1 MGDSREREQKQ
12 ASHVASCHRN
22 VCGHDMATYA
32 HFNLFKSQNDRRT
45 ILDSMHVKPAQ
56 RAPAERKAFNVRK
69 IQTIGAIALL
79 AVVEVNTG

>member
-1 MGDSREREQKQ
+1 
-12 ASHVASCHRN
+12 
-22 VCGHDMATYA
+22 MATYA